1 MAPFPAQGGRWAM
14 KMVCPQCGQLTDTVS
29 TVPGPNCLTIGWGHG
44 EWRLCVTRRHEPWLL
59 VPAQDE
65 PPGVPGSA
73 QGVSDSGFDQGL
85 PGLAQGV
92 SDSGFNQGLPGLAQG
107 VSDSG
112 FAQDDGDQH
121 DPYGWQTMD

>member
-1 MAPFPAQGGRWAM
+1 MAVFPAQGVRWAM

-29 TVPGPNCLTIGWGHG
+29 TVPGPNCLIIGWGHG

-92 SDSGFNQGLPGLAQG
+92 SDSG
-107 VSDSG
+107 S
-112 FAQDDGDQH
+112 AQDDGDQH